1 MSSQE
6 YSEHDLRSPSKRGIE
21 SSVKQNDSS
30 PKRQKNSLMED
41 SPQRG
46 GSRRKLMEQNAA
58 GHKTTMPGIIYHVL
72 NEEPLQSKEGSEA
85 QLQTIIGD
93 ESFLRQAFD
102 PT

>member
-1 MSSQE
+1 
-6 YSEHDLRSPSKRGIE
+6 
-21 SSVKQNDSS
+21 
-30 PKRQKNSLMED
+30 
-41 SPQRG
+41 
-46 GSRRKLMEQNAA
+46 MEQNP

-102 PT
+102 PTQEIPPQMSTPQIP

>member
-1 MSSQE
+1 
-6 YSEHDLRSPSKRGIE
+6 
-21 SSVKQNDSS
+21 
-30 PKRQKNSLMED
+30 
-41 SPQRG
+41 
-46 GSRRKLMEQNAA
+46 MEQNP